1 MLGDFLMNKKKRL
14 LSVIMAVCV
23 LFATMFAAVYGGSVL
38 ADENSSFFATKKTTI
53 RLWYDDDALTDYL
66 LQLSVT
72 YNDTH
77 KYTRLE
83 PTLVSA
89 LEYLENIS
97 AASAAGEMYPDL
109 YILTNDSLEKA
120 YLAGLALPVTS
131 DTLSDT
137 QYPSA
142 ALKSVTYD
150 GKYIAYPYYFETS
163 TLLYNKTYLENA
175 ARDSLENEY
184 YMENVEDP
192 QQDAD
197 TQESDSASFEGSVE
211 ISDDQVEQRVDE
223 MIPDTITDII
233 RFAET
238 YNAPA
243 EVEAVFKWDV
253 SDIFYNYFFVGNY
266 INIGG
271 DAGDNSQF
279 IDVYNE
285 DAIRCMDLYQQLNQF
300 FAIDSKGSSYEEI
313 IQDFIGG
320 KIVFTLATTDAL
332 DTIAKAQE
340 AGECPYE
347 YGVVTMPSLTDD
359 IGTRTMS
366 VTRCIVVNGYSE
378 HSKEASEA
386 AEYICGRYDDTLYEM
401 TGKVSA
407 NKNVQHSESG
417 IKGFME
423 AYEGSVPMPK
433 MIATSNFWMQLE
445 ISFEEIWEG
454 ADPNETL
461 RKVSSQVKT
470 QVSGSEQTI
479 EESPID
485 FTNDV
490 TWTQAQEYYDEGMT
504 E

>member
-1 MLGDFLMNKKKRL
+1 MTKKKRF
-14 LSVIMAVCV
+14 LSVILTVCV
-23 LFATMFAAVYGGSVL
+23 LFISIFCAKLGGSVL
-38 ADENSSFFATKKTTI
+38 SGENSSFFATKKTTI

-66 LQLSVT
+66 LQIAVT

-77 KYTRLE
+77 KNTRLE

-120 YLAGLALPVTS
+120 YLAGLAIPVES
-131 DTLSDT
+131 STLSES
-137 QYPSA
+137 QYPQA
-142 ALKSVTYD
+142 ALKSVTYND
-150 GKYIAYPYYFETS
+150 QYIAYPYYFETS

-184 YMENVEDP
+184 YLENLEEEP
-192 QQDAD
+192 DAS
-197 TQESDSASFEGSVE
+197 EGKGASDSASFEGSVE
-211 ISDDQVEQRVDE
+211 ITDDQVAQRVGE
-223 MIPDTITDII
+223 MLPTTITDII
-233 RFAET
+233 KFAET
-238 YNAPA
+238 YNAPQ

-271 DAGDNSQF
+271 EAGDNSQL
-279 IDVYNE
+279 IDIYNE
-285 DAIRCMDLYQQLNQF
+285 NTIRCMDLYQQLNQF
-300 FAIDSKGSSYEEI
+300 FAIDSHTSSYQEI

-332 DTIAKAQE
+332 ESIAKAQQD
-340 AGECPYE
+340 GECPYE
-347 YGVVTMPSLTDD
+347 YGVIPMPSLMDGVD
-359 IGTRTMS
+359 TRTMS

-378 HSKEASEA
+378 HPKEASEA
-386 AEYICGRYDDTLYEM
+386 AEYLCGRYDDNLYEM
-401 TGKVSA
+401 TGKVST
-407 NKNVQHSESG
+407 NKNVQHKQAG
-417 IKGFME
+417 IAGFME

-445 ISFEEIWEG
+445 IAFEEIWEG

-461 RKVSSQVKT
+461 RNVSSKVKT
-470 QVSGSEQTI
+470 QVSGSEQI
-479 EESPID
+479 VEEAPID
-485 FTNDV
+485 FYGDA
-490 TWTQAQEYYDEGMT
+490 TWTQAEEYYDEGMT

>member
-1 MLGDFLMNKKKRL
+1 MTKKKRF
-14 LSVIMAVCV
+14 LSVILTVCV
-23 LFATMFAAVYGGSVL
+23 LFISMFCAKHGGSVL
-38 ADENSSFFATKKTTI
+38 SGENSSFFATKKTTI

-66 LQLSVT
+66 LQLSLT

-77 KYTRLE
+77 KNTRLE

-120 YLAGLALPVTS
+120 YLAGLATPVES
-131 DTLSDT
+131 STLSDS
-137 QYPSA
+137 QYPQA
-142 ALKSVTYD
+142 ALKSVTYN
-150 GKYIAYPYYFETS
+150 GQYIAYPYYFETS

-184 YMENVEDP
+184 YLENLEEEPDSSADP
-192 QQDAD
+192 EA
-197 TQESDSASFEGSVE
+197 SDSASFEGSVE
-211 ISDDQVEQRVDE
+211 ITDEQVAQRVGE
-223 MIPDTITDII
+223 MLPNTITDII
-233 RFAET
+233 KFAET
-238 YNAPA
+238 YNAPQ

-271 DAGDNSQF
+271 EAGDNSQL
-279 IDVYNE
+279 IDIYNE
-285 DAIRCMDLYQQLNQF
+285 NTIRCMDLYQQLNQF
-300 FAIDSKGSSYEEI
+300 FAIDSHTSPYQEI

-332 DTIAKAQE
+332 ESIAKAQQD
-340 AGECPYE
+340 GECPYE
-347 YGVVTMPSLTDD
+347 YGVIPMPSLMDGVD
-359 IGTRTMS
+359 TRTMS

-378 HSKEASEA
+378 HPKEANDA
-386 AEYICGRYDDTLYEM
+386 AEYLCGRYDDNLYEM
-401 TGKVSA
+401 TGKVST
-407 NKNVQHSESG
+407 NKNVKHNQAG
-417 IKGFME
+417 IAGFME
-423 AYEGSVPMPK
+423 AYEESVPMPK

-445 ISFEEIWEG
+445 IAFEEIWEG

-461 RKVSSQVKT
+461 RNVSSKVKT
-470 QVSGSEQTI
+470 QVSGSEQI
-479 EESPID
+479 VEEAPID
-485 FTNDV
+485 FYGDA
-490 TWTQAQEYYDEGMT
+490 TWTQAEEYYDEGMT

>member
-1 MLGDFLMNKKKRL
+1 MNKKKRF
-14 LSVIMAVCV
+14 LSVILTVCV
-23 LFATMFAAVYGGSVL
+23 LCISLFFAKHGGSVL
-38 ADENSSFFATKKTTI
+38 SGENSSFFSTKKTTI

-66 LQLSVT
+66 LQVAVT

-120 YLAGLALPVTS
+120 YLAGLAIPVES
-131 DTLSDT
+131 STLTES
-137 QYPSA
+137 QYPQA
-142 ALKSVTYD
+142 ALKSVTYN
-150 GKYIAYPYYFETS
+150 GQYIAYPYYFETS
-163 TLLYNKTYLENA
+163 TLLYNKTYLEAA

-184 YMENVEDP
+184 YLENMEEPDGST
-192 QQDAD
+192 D
-197 TQESDSASFEGSVE
+197 QEASDSASFEGSVE
-211 ISDDQVEQRVDE
+211 ISDEQVAQRVNE
-223 MIPDTITDII
+223 MLPSTITDII
-233 RFAET
+233 KFAET

-253 SDIFYNYFFVGNY
+253 SDIFYNYCFVGNY

-271 DAGDNSQF
+271 DAGDNSQL
-279 IDVYNE
+279 IDIYNE
-285 DAIRCMDLYQQLNQF
+285 NTIRCMSLYQQLNQF
-300 FAIDSKGSSYEEI
+300 FAIDSHTSSYEEI
-313 IQDFIGG
+313 IQDFVGG
-320 KIVFTLATTDAL
+320 KIVFTLATTDVL
-332 DTIAKAQE
+332 RSIAQAQQD
-340 AGECPYE
+340 GECPYE
-347 YGVVTMPSLTDD
+347 YGVVSMPSLMDD

-386 AEYICGRYDDTLYEM
+386 AEYLCGRYDDSLYEM

-407 NKNVQHSESG
+407 NKNVQHKESG
-417 IKGFME
+417 LSGFME
-423 AYEGSVPMPK
+423 AYEESVPMPK

-445 ISFEEIWEG
+445 IAFEEIWEG

-461 RKVSSQVKT
+461 RNISSKVKT

-479 EESPID
+479 EETPID
-485 FTNDV
+485 FYGDV
-490 TWTQAQEYYDEGMT
+490 TWTDAEEYYDEGLT

>member
-1 MLGDFLMNKKKRL
+1 MNKKKRF
-14 LSVIMAVCV
+14 LSVILTVCV
-23 LFATMFAAVYGGSVL
+23 LFISMFCAKHGGSVL
-38 ADENSSFFATKKTTI
+38 SGENSSFFATKKTTI

-66 LQLSVT
+66 LQLAVT

-77 KYTRLE
+77 KKTRLE

-97 AASAAGEMYPDL
+97 SASAAGEMYPDL

-120 YLAGLALPVTS
+120 YLAGLATPVES
-131 DTLSDT
+131 STLSES
-137 QYPSA
+137 QYPQA
-142 ALKSVTYD
+142 ALKSVTYN
-150 GKYIAYPYYFETS
+150 GQYIAYPYYFETS

-184 YMENVEDP
+184 YLENMEETD
-192 QQDAD
+192 DMTD
-197 TQESDSASFEGSVE
+197 QEASDNATFEGSVE
-211 ISDDQVEQRVDE
+211 ISDEQVAQRVGE
-223 MIPDTITDII
+223 MLPDTITDII
-233 RFAET
+233 KFAET
-238 YNAPA
+238 YNAPQ

-271 DAGDNSQF
+271 DAGDDSQQ
-279 IDVYNE
+279 IDIYNE
-285 DAIRCMDLYQQLNQF
+285 NTIRCMDLYQQLNQF
-300 FAIDSKGSSYEEI
+300 FAIDSHSSTYENI

-332 DTIAKAQE
+332 ESIAEAQQN
-340 AGECPYE
+340 GECPYE
-347 YGVVTMPSLTDD
+347 YGVVPMPALMDD

-378 HSKEASEA
+378 HFKEANEA
-386 AEYICGRYDDTLYEM
+386 AEYLCGRYDDNLYEM

-407 NKNVQHSESG
+407 NRNVQHKEAG
-417 IKGFME
+417 LTGFME

-461 RKVSSQVKT
+461 RNVSSRVKT
-470 QVSGSEQTI
+470 QVSGSEQI
-479 EESPID
+479 VEEAPID
-485 FTNDV
+485 FTGDV
-490 TWTQAQEYYDEGMT
+490 TWTQAEEYYDEGMT

>member
-1 MLGDFLMNKKKRL
+1 MNKKKRL
-14 LSVIMAVCV
+14 LSVILTVCV
-23 LFATMFAAVYGGSVL
+23 LFISIFFAIRGGSVL
-38 ADENSSFFATKKTTI
+38 SGENSSLFSRKKTTI

-66 LQLSVT
+66 LQLSVN

-120 YLAGLALPVTS
+120 YLAGLAVPVDSNSLTQ
-131 DTLSDT
+131 D

-150 GKYIAYPYYFETS
+150 GRYIAYPYYFETS

-184 YMENVEDP
+184 YLQGIEED
-192 QQDAD
+192 A
-197 TQESDSASFEGSVE
+197 TEEAASDSASFEGSVE
-211 ISDDQVEQRVDE
+211 ISDEEVAEKVNE

-233 RFAET
+233 TFAET

-271 DAGDNSQF
+271 DAGDNSEL
-279 IDVYNE
+279 IDIYNE
-285 DAIRCMDLYQQLNQF
+285 DAIRCMELYQQLNQF
-300 FAIDSKGSSYEEI
+300 FAIDSNTSSYQEI

-332 DTIAKAQE
+332 GAISEAQQS
-340 AGECPYE
+340 GECSYE
-347 YGVVTMPSLTDD
+347 YGVVPMPDLMDD
-359 IGTRTMS
+359 IQTRTMS

-378 HSKEASEA
+378 HTKEANEA
-386 AEYICGRYDDTLYEM
+386 AEYLCGRYDDDMYQM
-401 TGKVSA
+401 TGKVST
-407 NKNVQHSESG
+407 NRTVQHKESG
-417 IKGFME
+417 LSGFIE
-423 AYEGSVPMPK
+423 AYDASVPMPK

-445 ISFEEIWEG
+445 IAFEEIWEG

-461 RKVSSQVKT
+461 RNVSSRVKT

-490 TWTQAQEYYDEGMT
+490 SWTTAEEYYDEGMT